1 MYRLPIFWVYFG
13 YLGYFGWIDRITL
26 FISISDL
33 GTVVQRRIFV
43 ADIQDKTDPA
53 LAAFSRLYEH
63 LRLVSE
69 NPVFFLKRTVS
80 RDFLTLFLLQSTLSM
95 SLVNQEKKPFKI
107 LLAEIFQTKVN
118 FSC

>member
-1 MYRLPIFWVYFG
+1 M
-13 YLGYFGWIDRITL
+13 
-26 FISISDL
+26 
-33 GTVVQRRIFV
+33 

-69 NPVFFLKRTVS
+69 NPVFFFKRTVS

-95 SLVNQEKKPFKI
+95 SLVNRLKLFKI